1 MVWLP
6 EEKQY
11 ITKEII
17 NRNGFLEIQIN
28 ITYLVLIYILYICGL
43 LVDVGWIHRE
53 KYIGKYVGPLADI
66 GRGLIQCVIRI
77 LTRIVHFIIY
87 FIWRILDKS
96 FSLSYLIQHAWA
108 MDLISNCYF
117 YSSSIWY
124 WFFSCWSPFYH
135 QNISAICVSRTS
147 LYAKQVLD

>member
-28 ITYLVLIYILYICGL
+28 IAYLVLIYILYICGL

-66 GRGLIQCVIRI
+66 GRGLIQCVIRT

-108 MDLISNCYF
+108 MDLISIVIF
-117 YSSSIWY
+117 TQAASDID
-124 WFFSCWSPFYH
+124 FFHADHSFIIKIFQLYVCQEQAYMR
-135 QNISAICVSRTS
+135 SRS
-147 LYAKQVLD
+147 